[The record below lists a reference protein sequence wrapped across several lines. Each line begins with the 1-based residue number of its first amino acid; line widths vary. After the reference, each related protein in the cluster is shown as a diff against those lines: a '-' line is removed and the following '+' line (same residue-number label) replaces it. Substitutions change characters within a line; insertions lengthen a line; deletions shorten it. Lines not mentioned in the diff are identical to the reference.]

1 MITRSLEKAKEA
13 YAQHSIEASK
23 KAHDVKKI
31 SAEEKHNTTQG
42 QYLKS
47 IVYGGLDGTITT
59 FAVVAGVAGAALSPA
74 VVLILGFANLVAD
87 GISMA
92 IGDYL
97 SSKAEKEYN
106 RAERRREAWEFENY
120 PEGEKLEMVQIYETM
135 GVDKKDSTT
144 IVDIMSKHKKAFV
157 NIMMVEELGIVEDT
171 TSPVKNAL
179 FTFFSFAFFGFIP
192 LVAYVF
198 ASMIPWLAAN
208 TFLVACGM
216 TGMTLFLMGS
226 LKTKITERSWFK
238 SGLEMLLVGG
248 LAAGAAY
255 GIGAALG
262 GLA

>member
-1 MITRSLEKAKEA
+1 MPTRSLEKAKDA
-13 YAQHSIEASK
+13 YKEHSIKASK
-23 KAHDVKKI
+23 AAHDIKKI

-59 FAVVAGVAGAALSPA
+59 FAVVAGVAGAALQPG

-92 IGDYL
+92 VGDYL

-106 RAERRREAWEFENY
+106 RAEKKREAWEFENY

-135 GVDKKDSTT
+135 GVDKKDSKT

-157 NIMMVEELGIVEDT
+157 KIMMVEELGIIEDT

-208 TFLVACGM
+208 TFLSACVL
-216 TGMTLFLMGS
+216 TGMTLFLMGA
-226 LKTKITERSWFK
+226 LKVKITERNWFK